1 MKNAALSCI
10 ALMAMAGC
18 APKPRNRPGKDAPN
32 TEFTVR
38 IMLLTPAKSA
48 LCEGDTPECI
58 LANIKTR
65 AKFLE
70 SMKKGFQEIAGATN
84 LSSADQETL
93 EAARKTYAE
102 ERKVLIDNLKKLEA
116 WTRLE

>member
-1 MKNAALSCI
+1 
-10 ALMAMAGC
+10 MAVAGC
-18 APKPRNRPGKDAPN
+18 APKPWNRPEKNAPN
-32 TEFTVR
+32 TEFTLKL
-38 IMLLTPAKSA
+38 MLLTPAKSA
-48 LCEGDTPECI
+48 LCAGETPECI

-70 SMKKGFQEIAGATN
+70 DMKKGFQEIAGATN
-84 LSSADQETL
+84 LSSADQKTL

-102 ERKVLIDNLKKLEA
+102 ERKVLVDNLKKLEA